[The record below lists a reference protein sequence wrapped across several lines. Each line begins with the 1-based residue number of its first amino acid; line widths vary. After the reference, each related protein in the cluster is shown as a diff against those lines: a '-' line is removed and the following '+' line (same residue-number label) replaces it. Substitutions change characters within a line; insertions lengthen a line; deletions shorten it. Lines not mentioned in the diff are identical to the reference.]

1 MAQNTHEAW
10 FSGGGMQERAKRS
23 LGFAWRALVA
33 LWLCAWVSPCAALDP
48 DKAVTQYLH
57 TGWTHADGLP
67 QNAVQAIVQTRD
79 GYLWLGTQ
87 EGLARFDGLNFKVF
101 DSTNTPEM
109 TSSTILCICE
119 GRDGSLWVGTEGG
132 GLLQFKDSTCT
143 AYRAPAPLPSDQV
156 LCILEDREGTL
167 WVGTYG
173 GLARLRHNSWTTCT
187 TTAGAPLEKVRC
199 ILDGPAGAI
208 LAGTDGGLFL
218 ARGEG
223 FGLHPLSPSLPDQR
237 VRSLARGPSG
247 DLWVGMENGGLAQF
261 GDGHRRLFTAADGL
275 PGERVYV
282 LLYDR
287 DGNLWAGTEGGGLG
301 RYSRGTWSRYTTRQ
315 GLSSDLVYALCEDRE
330 GSLWIGAF
338 GGGLDRLRQSRWTP
352 YTTAEGLPH
361 DTAWCVYAAP
371 DGAVWAGTEAG
382 LSRYAK
388 GAWTH
393 WTTKEGLPLNRV
405 RSIFQDRD
413 GTVWAGTGGGGLGA
427 LRNGRWTVYTT
438 KNGLT
443 NDRVYAI
450 VQDREGAIWAATYGG
465 GLDRFK
471 DGKWSHVGTADGLG
485 ADRVRS
491 LLVDHAGDLWAG
503 TFGGGVSRLSAG
515 RWTTYTTRDGLSGD
529 MILTL
534 YEDPEGGLWVATNGA
549 GLNLLKGGKW
559 HRFPPRCGLADT
571 KALAILEDRSGHLW
585 FTSNKG
591 VFEASRKDLEDY
603 AAGRLTSVPCTLY
616 GESDGLLSP
625 ECNGG
630 SQPAGC
636 VALDGQIWVPT
647 LRGLAA
653 IDPARD
659 QHLGPPPLVTIER
672 ILLNQR
678 PVSPGEEALASRRKG
693 EAEFHY
699 AGLCL
704 SAPRKVR
711 YRYMLSPYD
720 GDWVEAGARRQA
732 FYTNLPA
739 GRYRFTVKA
748 CNAEG
753 VWSEVPAAFSFVLE
767 PPFYRTTWFYGA
779 LVALAA
785 LLGWAAFALSVRSV
799 RQRALALERLVEER
813 TVQLAEANSRLE
825 QLSIQD
831 ALTGVFNRRRLEEF
845 LDTEWRRAARARRP
859 LSVILLDLDR
869 FKEIN
874 DTLGHPVGDLCLTR
888 VAHLLKGLFRRPG
901 DLVARFGGD
910 EFVVVMADTGADA
923 ALRRAEALRSAVER
937 GEGTTA
943 DPSDATP
950 LTVSLGVATLV
961 PEAENGA
968 EVLLKLADGALL
980 AAKQGGRNRVCPA

>member
-1 MAQNTHEAW
+1 M
-10 FSGGGMQERAKRS
+10 
-23 LGFAWRALVA
+23 
-33 LWLCAWVSPCAALDP
+33 
-48 DKAVTQYLH
+48 
-57 TGWTHADGLP
+57 
-67 QNAVQAIVQTRD
+67 
-79 GYLWLGTQ
+79 
-87 EGLARFDGLNFKVF
+87 
-101 DSTNTPEM
+101 
-109 TSSTILCICE
+109 
-119 GRDGSLWVGTEGG
+119 
-132 GLLQFKDSTCT
+132 
-143 AYRAPAPLPSDQV
+143 
-156 LCILEDREGTL
+156 
-167 WVGTYG
+167 
-173 GLARLRHNSWTTCT
+173 
-187 TTAGAPLEKVRC
+187 EKVRC
-199 ILDGPAGAI
+199 LLEGPAGVL
-208 LAGTDGGLFL
+208 LAGTDGGLFQ
-218 ARGEG
+218 ARGER
-223 FGLHPLSPSLPDQR
+223 FERHPLSSSLPDQR
-237 VRSLARGPSG
+237 VRSLARGPSSE
-247 DLWVGMENGGLAQF
+247 LWIGMENGGLAQILE
-261 GDGHRRLFTAADGL
+261 GRQRLFTAADGL
-275 PGERVYV
+275 PGERVYA

-301 RYSRGTWSRYTTRQ
+301 RYTRGKWSRYTTRQ

-352 YTTAEGLPH
+352 YTTSEGLQH

-382 LSRYAK
+382 LSRYAN
-388 GAWTH
+388 GVWSH
-393 WTTKEGLPLNRV
+393 WTTQDGLPHNRV

-427 LRNGRWTVYTT
+427 LKDGRWTVYTT

-465 GLDRFK
+465 GLDRLK

-491 LLVDHAGDLWAG
+491 LLVDRAGDLWAG
-503 TFGGGVSRLSAG
+503 TFGGGISRLSAG
-515 RWTTYTTRDGLSGD
+515 RWQTYTTRDGLSND

-534 YEDPEGGLWVATNGA
+534 HEDPDGGLWVATSGG
-549 GLNLLKGGKW
+549 GLNLFKGGKW
-559 HRFPPRCGLADT
+559 HAFPARCGLADT
-571 KALAILEDRSGHLW
+571 KALAILEDRSGNLW

-591 VFEASRKDLEDY
+591 VFETPRRELEDY
-603 AAGRLTSVPCTLY
+603 AEGRRTSVSCTLY

-636 VALDGQIWVPT
+636 VAPDGRLWVPT

-659 QHLGPPPLVTIER
+659 PDQGPPPLVTIER
-672 ILLNQR
+672 ILVNQR
-678 PVSPGEEALASRRKG
+678 PVAPGEEAVGPRRRG
-693 EAEFHY
+693 EVEFHY

-711 YRYMLSPYD
+711 YQYMLSPYD
-720 GDWVEAGARRQA
+720 GEWVDAGARRQA

-739 GRYRFTVKA
+739 GHYRFAVKA

-753 VWSEVPAAFSFVLE
+753 VWSEAPATFAFVLD
-767 PPFYRTTWFYGA
+767 PPFYRTTWFYGVLA
-779 LVALAA
+779 ALAA

-799 RQRALALERLVEER
+799 RKRALALEHLVEER

-825 QLSIQD
+825 QLSVQD
-831 ALTGVFNRRRLEEF
+831 ALTGTFNRRRLEEF
-845 LDTEWRRAARARRP
+845 LDTEWRRGARTRRP

-874 DTLGHPVGDLCLTR
+874 DTLGHPVGDLCLNR
-888 VAHLLKGLFRRPG
+888 VAHLLKTHFRRPG

-910 EFVVVMADTGADA
+910 EFVVVMADTEAEA
-923 ALRRAEALRSAVER
+923 AVQSAEALRAAVER
-937 GEGTTA
+937 GEGATA

-950 LTVSLGVATLV
+950 LTLSLGVATLV
-961 PEAENGA
+961 PEAETGA
-968 EVLLKLADGALL
+968 ELLLKLADGALL
-980 AAKQGGRNRVCPA
+980 AAKQGGRNRVCSV